1 MVNRIWQHHFGRGI
15 VPTPS
20 DFGLQGRRP
29 SHPDLLDWLAG
40 EFIACGWSIKQM
52 HKLLLISAV
61 YQQSGR
67 PLSEALARDPE
78 NQLYSRHQRR
88 RLEGEAV
95 RDSLLAISGVLNR
108 EMGGPGVFPP
118 IPEDVFKG
126 SKGWSVSKNTSDQN
140 RRSVYIFARR
150 NLRFPFLEVFDAP
163 DSNLSCPERPRST
176 SAPQSLTLL
185 NADEVMAASQVTAA
199 RLMNEAPDEERITLG
214 YRLILGR
221 RPTDRE
227 QALAREFLKTAPYS
241 ELCRALFNLNAFAY
255 VE

>member
-1 MVNRIWQHHFGRGI
+1 PRRPDVKGSARLQLAEWLTDPRNPLTARVMVNRIWQHHFGRGI

-40 EFIACGWSIKQM
+40 DFIACGGSIKQM

-108 EMGGPGVFPP
+108 EMGG
-118 IPEDVFKG
+118 
-126 SKGWSVSKNTSDQN
+126 
-140 RRSVYIFARR
+140 
-150 NLRFPFLEVFDAP
+150 
-163 DSNLSCPERPRST
+163 
-176 SAPQSLTLL
+176 
-185 NADEVMAASQVTAA
+185 
-199 RLMNEAPDEERITLG
+199 
-214 YRLILGR
+214 
-221 RPTDRE
+221 
-227 QALAREFLKTAPYS
+227 
-241 ELCRALFNLNAFAY
+241 
-255 VE
+255 